1 VTAAGRCSSSSCP
14 RQGAMH
20 AHKGGLQLASVPRA
34 QGTTASAH
42 ESKTIWE
49 ITLGNENEMGVEAKQ
64 RRLRSDTSG

>member
-1 VTAAGRCSSSSCP
+1 
-14 RQGAMH
+14 MH